1 MGAYNALNSQA
12 QGQVWGLDADQDKIA
27 WLNDNG
33 VQAYCGDA
41 ENIDFWE
48 NLKIEKLELILL
60 ALPKIQDIKNITL
73 QLRHANYQ
81 GKIAAIARFDDERR
95 KIETYGVDKVF
106 NFYNEAGVGF
116 AEESLAMMKN

>member
-1 MGAYNALNSQA
+1 MGAHCNRYLKC
-12 QGQVWGLDADQDKIA
+12 W
-27 WLNDNG
+27 
-33 VQAYCGDA
+33 
-41 ENIDFWE
+41 FWIRCLSERAKE

-95 KIETYGVDKVF
+95 EIETYGVDKVF

-116 AEESLAMMKN
+116 AEESLAIMKH